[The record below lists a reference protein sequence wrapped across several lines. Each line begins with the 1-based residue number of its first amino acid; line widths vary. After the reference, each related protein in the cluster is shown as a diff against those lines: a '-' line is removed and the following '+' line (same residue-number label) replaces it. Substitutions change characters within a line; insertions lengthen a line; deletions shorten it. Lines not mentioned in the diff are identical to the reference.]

1 MQCYYRDPQRSA
13 EAMTADGW
21 LRTGDLGDIDELG
34 RLRITGRAKE
44 QFKTSKGK
52 YVAPAPIENMLGANS
67 RNEAVCVAGPD
78 YAQPFA
84 LLMLSAVL
92 SAATTRDRVFRAAIH
107 AELSAL
113 RDAHNAHVHPL
124 ASLDFLASVRE
135 QWTGDNGFL

>member
-1 MQCYYRDPQRSA
+1 MQGYYRDPQRSA

-52 YVAPAPIENMLGANS
+52 YVAPAPIENLLGANS
-67 RNEAVCVAGPD
+67 RIEAVCVAGAD

-84 LLMLSAVL
+84 LQNGRASC
-92 SAATTRDRVFRAAIH
+92 RERVCQ
-107 AELSAL
+107 L
-113 RDAHNAHVHPL
+113 V
-124 ASLDFLASVRE
+124 
-135 QWTGDNGFL
+135 

>member
-1 MQCYYRDPQRSA
+1 MRISDWSSDVCSSDLRDPQRSA

-52 YVAPAPIENMLGANS
+52 YVAPAPIENLLGANS
-67 RNEAVCVAGPD
+67 RIEAVCVAGAD

-84 LLMLSAVL
+84 LQIGR
-92 SAATTRDRVFRAAIH
+92 ATCRERVCQY
-107 AELSAL
+107 
-113 RDAHNAHVHPL
+113 V
-124 ASLDFLASVRE
+124 
-135 QWTGDNGFL
+135 